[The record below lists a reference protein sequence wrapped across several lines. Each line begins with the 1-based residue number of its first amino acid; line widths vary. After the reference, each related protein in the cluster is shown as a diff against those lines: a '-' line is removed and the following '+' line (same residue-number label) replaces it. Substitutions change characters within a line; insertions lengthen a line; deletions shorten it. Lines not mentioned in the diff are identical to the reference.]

1 MLWDVLDFYDGI
13 LVATS
18 VGSPRHAIFM
28 LGVGASGDRIYA
40 RFGAT
45 QIAAESFG
53 SVDDG
58 VAALAKALDAA
69 PLVEIGVLR
78 AGAFVASESVPT
90 VEVRGMFPPVPEVCL
105 FRILSYE
112 CNLK

>member
-1 MLWDVLDFYDGI
+1 MIWQVLDFYDGI

-18 VGSPRHAIFM
+18 VAPPRHAIFM
-28 LGVGASGDRIYA
+28 LGVGRYGDRIYA

-53 SVDDG
+53 SLDDG
-58 VAALAKALDAA
+58 MAALAEALDAA

-90 VEVRGMFPPVPEVCL
+90 AEVRRMFPPIPEVCL
-105 FRILSYE
+105 FRRLNYDIVSE
-112 CNLK
+112 